1 KSRCTECNKF
11 CQKGRRASA
20 YCDEPCETWKG
31 GIRFTQTYI
40 NLNGKNVDT
49 LKTRKEIISS
59 QEGIKNAEI
68 FKSRSTIA
76 NEFGEKL
83 AALVLYDEKFSRK
96 SFKNFLEKRKYEE
109 ADLPEV
115 VHYFEYDHYSD
126 NPWSSR
132 GISKTGAKSYR
143 GSKLS
148 DELYADLRSFIP
160 TSKPSVKTIGYM
172 RRRFRRL
179 LRNFQ
184 TTDSDLY
191 ISLR

>member
-1 KSRCTECNKF
+1 EIFLLHCPLSKGFWNSFKMIYKLLEKRLIFLSKTGPHFEQDVLTEAKAIVKSLAIIFHRLDNKSRCTECNKF
-11 CQKGRRASA
+11 CQRARRASL
-20 YCDEPCETWKG
+20 YCDEPCETWEG
-31 GIRFTQTYI
+31 GIRFTQVHI

-115 VHYFEYDHYSD
+115 VHYFEYDQYSD
-126 NPWSSR
+126 NPWSS
-132 GISKTGAKSYR
+132 
-143 GSKLS
+143 
-148 DELYADLRSFIP
+148 
-160 TSKPSVKTIGYM
+160 
-172 RRRFRRL
+172 
-179 LRNFQ
+179 
-184 TTDSDLY
+184 
-191 ISLR
+191 